1 MNGGVATC
9 ASRETW
15 RELYRAALFETD
27 KSKLSVRIA
36 DAELALVLRARELFH
51 ADEDHIEE
59 EQALDDAMYALHA
72 LRSAL
77 ALSCRDGLDPIG
89 DKLVA

>member
-1 MNGGVATC
+1 
-9 ASRETW
+9 
-15 RELYRAALFETD
+15 
-27 KSKLSVRIA
+27 VRIA

-59 EQALDDAMYALHA
+59 EQALDEAMYALHA

-77 ALSCRDGLDPIG
+77 ELSCRDGLDPNRRQACG
-89 DKLVA
+89 LNVLQRER